1 MDVTSKYKQIRI
13 LFQLE
18 IDSCAGYIKKKPEGY
33 QVHMEWKQLLS
44 PHRVGSSKPGVIS
57 QDRSP
62 FQRDF
67 DRIVFSGSFRRLQ
80 DKTQV
85 FPLAKTDFVR
95 TRLTH
100 SLETSS
106 VGRSLGTAV
115 GVFLCKNFDCA
126 EAQPSDIGAIV
137 AAACL
142 AHDIGNPP
150 LGHAG
155 EEAIRHWFTH
165 SDVAQEMRRLMNDDY
180 AADIEL
186 YEGNAQGFRV
196 LTRLEM
202 PDQVG
207 GMQLTCA
214 TLAAFAKYPSASRV
228 STKPFG
234 VAGKKFNF
242 FRQESAFFQEVA
254 ESTGMVEAGPLAWQR
269 HPLAYLVEAAD
280 DIAYRIVDFED
291 GQRLGMIEYSE
302 LERLFLEIIDSERS
316 AEYVAQIE
324 SPLRRAEFLRAQVIG
339 RLVHKVSQI
348 FIEHHDE
355 LMNGTLEKPLLSY
368 IDCQEPLE
376 RIQRRSTRDIYHH
389 RHVAEIVGAG
399 FEMVSGMLDIFM
411 PCVNE
416 MALEKNGG
424 KTASLRSRR
433 LFQIIP
439 DAEQHI
445 INQQWCDNP
454 YVRLLTILDYVSG
467 MTDSYA
473 VQLYQKLKGISL

>member
-1 MDVTSKYKQIRI
+1 M
-13 LFQLE
+13 
-18 IDSCAGYIKKKPEGY
+18 
-33 QVHMEWKQLLS
+33 MEWKRLLS
-44 PHRVGSSKPGVIS
+44 PHRVGSSHPGEIS
-57 QDRSP
+57 QARSP

-85 FPLAKTDFVR
+85 FPLVKADYVR

-100 SLETSS
+100 SIETSS
-106 VGRSLGTAV
+106 IARSLGSTV
-115 GVFLCKNFDCA
+115 GVDLCKNFDLGD
-126 EAQPSDIGAIV
+126 AQPSDVGATV
-137 AAACL
+137 AAAAL

-165 SDVAQEMRRLMNDDY
+165 SPVGQAMRDVMNDDE
-180 AADIEL
+180 AADFEL

-202 PDQVG
+202 PDQRG

-214 TLAAFAKYPSASRV
+214 TLAAFAKYPCASRV
-228 STKPFG
+228 PRKPFG

-242 FRQESAFFQEVA
+242 FRSEEDLFRELA
-254 ESTGMVEAGPLAWQR
+254 ETTGLEETGPAAWQR

-291 GQRLGMIEYSE
+291 GQRLGLIDYQE

-316 AEYVAQIE
+316 AEYVATIE
-324 SPLRRAEFLRAQVIG
+324 SPLRKAEFLRAQVIG
-339 RLVHKVSQI
+339 RLVKQCAKV
-348 FIEHHDE
+348 FIDHHEE
-355 LMNGTLEKPLLSY
+355 LLKGTLENSLLAY
-368 IDCQEPLE
+368 IDCQEPLQ
-376 RIQRRSTRDIYHH
+376 RIQARSTRDIYQH
-389 RHVAEIVGAG
+389 RAVAEVIGAG
-399 FEMVSGMLDIFM
+399 FEMVSGMLDIFV

-416 MALEKNGG
+416 MALEATAG
-424 KTASLRSRR
+424 KTASYRSRR
-433 LFQIIP
+433 LSALIP
-439 DAEQHI
+439 DMAENLADEEWKHSA
-445 INQQWCDNP
+445 
-454 YVRLLTILDYVSG
+454 YLRLLRVLDYISS

-473 VQLYQKLKGISL
+473 VKLYQKLKGISL